1 MRKSFEKGFSFGLTS
16 AVITTMGLMLGL
28 NSATSSKLAVVG
40 GVVSLAFAD
49 GFSDA
54 VAVHALVEAEGK
66 KGRQVWE
73 AALAAFVSKFFLPLV
88 FLIPIIFF
96 ALDKAILVSIGL
108 GLVLTAVLGYAIS
121 TIQKEKASRVITE
134 HVGLAIIVLIITH
147 YVGKVVAH
155 YFGV

>member
-1 MRKSFEKGFSFGLTS
+1 MKKSIAKGLSFGLTS

-49 GFSDA
+49 GFSDG

-66 KGRQVWE
+66 KGKQVWE
-73 AALAAFVSKFFLPLV
+73 AAFSAFLAKFFLPLI
-88 FLIPIIFF
+88 FLVPLLF
-96 ALDKAILVSIGL
+96 LDLSNAILFSIGI
-108 GLVLTAVLGYAIS
+108 GLILLVGLSFMIAK
-121 TIQKEKASRVITE
+121 IQKEKVSSVITE
-134 HVGLAIIVLIITH
+134 HLTLAITVLIITH
-147 YVGKVVAH
+147 YVGKVVAI

>member
-1 MRKSFEKGFSFGLTS
+1 MKKSIAKGLSFGLTS

-54 VAVHALVEAEGK
+54 VAVHTLVEAEGK

-73 AALAAFVSKFFLPLV
+73 AAFSTFLAKFFLPLI
-88 FLIPIIFF
+88 FLIPLLFF
-96 ALDKAILVSIGL
+96 ELSQAILFSIAVGLALLIGL
-108 GLVLTAVLGYAIS
+108 AFMIAK
-121 TIQKEKASRVITE
+121 IQKEKASSVITE
-134 HVGLAIIVLIITH
+134 HITLAVIVLIITH
-147 YVGKVVAH
+147 YVGKVVAI

>member
-66 KGRQVWE
+66 KGKQVWE
-73 AALAAFVSKFFLPLV
+73 AALAAFLSKFFLPLI

-96 ALDKAILVSIGL
+96 SLDKAILVSIGL
-108 GLVLTAVLGYAIS
+108 GLALTAVLGFAIS
-121 TIQKEKASRVITE
+121 KIQKEKASRVITE

-147 YVGKVVAH
+147 YVGKVVAY

>member
-121 TIQKEKASRVITE
+121 KIQKEKASRVITE